1 MLNIN
6 SNPKMLYGGQRPFN
20 GIHVLCLH
28 RLDKA
33 DTTVVWPC
41 VVFVNFM
48 HTWRKEALMALY
60 ISVLDF
66 F

>member
-6 SNPKMLYGGQRPFN
+6 SNPKMLYEEQRPFN

-33 DTTVVWPC
+33 DTTGVWPC
-41 VVFVNFM
+41 VVSCNSELYAYLEKGSIDGFV
-48 HTWRKEALMALY
+48 Y
-60 ISVLDF
+60 
-66 F
+66 